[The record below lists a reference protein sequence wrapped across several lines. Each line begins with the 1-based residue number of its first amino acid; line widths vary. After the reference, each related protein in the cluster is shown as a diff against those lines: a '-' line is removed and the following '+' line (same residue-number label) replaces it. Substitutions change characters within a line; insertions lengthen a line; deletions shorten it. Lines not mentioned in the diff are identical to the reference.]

1 MEGCWARTKSGP
13 AVCGNSSPLAP
24 CAPSR
29 TASAWRRCRSWTV
42 RTTLRGEPRKNNTSA
57 SAITQR
63 PLLCRHGRLQIST
76 HTYTHQPG
84 YITQAFVYEDK
95 GVQESGVIIRNTR
108 KSSRNNTS
116 LILGMFLLGRR
127 HFDVTFHAGSTT
139 EFPFGSLPLPD
150 FLLSRF
156 CVCFKPKHFVFSLY
170 YNLP

>member
-1 MEGCWARTKSGP
+1 MEGCWARIKSGP

-29 TASAWRRCRSWTV
+29 TASAGQRSRSWTV
-42 RTTLRGEPRKNNTSA
+42 RTKLGGETGKNNTSA

-63 PLLCRHGRLQIST
+63 LLLCRHGRQQIST

-84 YITQAFVYEDK
+84 YITQAFVYRDNA
-95 GVQESGVIIRNTR
+95 VQKNSVINRNTR

-116 LILGMFLLGRR
+116 LILGVFLLGRR

-139 EFPFGSLPLPD
+139 EFRFGSLPLP
-150 FLLSRF
+150 RF
-156 CVCFKPKHFVFSLY
+156 SAKQVVCLC
-170 YNLP
+170 